1 MRADVVIYNLLKGNA
16 GVNSLT
22 TQIFPNVVPKDVSL
36 DLVLTYTVFQTN
48 PVKTNAMDINT
59 DIVMVQI
66 SVFGRSYDAV
76 QNLADAVIVALNCK
90 SGTITIGGSDYNY
103 KNIRFDDRN
112 DLGYDETNEVF
123 MIALDFSVQ
132 MFI

>member
-1 MRADVVIYNLLKGNA
+1 MRADVVIYNLLKNDSSVA
-16 GVNSLT
+16 ALT
-22 TQIFPNVVPKDVSL
+22 TQIFPNVVPKNVSL
-36 DLVLTYTVFQTN
+36 ELVLTYTVFQTN

-59 DIVMVQI
+59 DFALVQI
-66 SVFGRSYDAV
+66 SCFGRSYDNV
-76 QNLADAVIVALNCK
+76 QTLADAVIHALNAK
-90 SGTITIGGSDYNY
+90 SGTISIGGNNYNY

-132 MFI
+132 MYI

>member
-22 TQIFPNVVPKDVSL
+22 TQIFHNVVPKNVSL

-59 DIVMVQI
+59 DFALVQI
-66 SVFGRSYDAV
+66 SCFGRSYDNV
-76 QNLADAVIVALNCK
+76 QTLADAVIHALNAK
-90 SGTITIGGSDYNY
+90 SGKVNIGGNSYNY
-103 KNIRFDDRN
+103 KNIRFEDRN
-112 DLGYDETNEVF
+112 DLGYDEQNEVF
-123 MIALDFSVQ
+123 MCALDFSVQ

>member
-22 TQIFPNVVPKDVSL
+22 TQIFPNVVPKNVSL
-36 DLVLTYTVFQTN
+36 DLVLTYTIFQTN

-59 DIVMVQI
+59 DMVMVQI

-76 QNLADAVIVALNCK
+76 QTLADAVIVALNGK
-90 SGTITIGGSDYNY
+90 SGTITISGIDYNY

>member
-22 TQIFPNVVPKDVSL
+22 TQIFPNVVPKNVSL

-59 DIVMVQI
+59 DMVMVQI
-66 SVFGRSYDAV
+66 SCFGRSYDAV
-76 QNLADAVIVALNCK
+76 QNLADAVIVALNGK
-90 SGTITIGGSDYNY
+90 SGTITISGSDYNY

>member
-22 TQIFPNVVPKDVSL
+22 TQIFPNVVPKNVSL

-59 DIVMVQI
+59 DMVMVQI

-76 QNLADAVIVALNCK
+76 QNLADAVIVALNGK

-112 DLGYDETNEVF
+112 DLGYDETNEMF